1 MKSLVHI
8 SMLLLVLGFNA
19 CSQKDQPAQAVPTL
33 KAVEVKQ
40 QQVPITKDFVGQVYG
55 RADIP
60 IRARVDGFL
69 ERIHFDEGFEVKK
82 GQLLYTIDDSP
93 LREGQSREQS
103 RLSEAK
109 VNLVNAENDL
119 SRIVPLAEINAISK
133 RDMDAAM
140 ARRDA
145 AQEAVKAAEANLNL
159 ANINQ
164 GYSRIYAPITGIIG
178 KSNAKVGE
186 YVGRAP
192 NPVILNTVSQ
202 IDSIIVEFFLTEKD
216 YITFARQ
223 IMADEKLRV
232 RDMEYNLALF
242 LADDE
247 LFPYKGKV
255 TFLDRNVD
263 SGTGAIL
270 VQSIFPNPQKLLR
283 PGQFG
288 KVRGVVNLLPDALL
302 VPQRAVFELQGFYN
316 VFVVGDDGIVSQKRI
331 EILESFEDQF
341 VVQSGLSKGEV
352 VLMEGLMTV
361 KTGQKVIVEKAVN
374 N

>member
-1 MKSLVHI
+1 MKSFVYI
-8 SMLLLVLGFNA
+8 STLLLALGLLA
-19 CSQKDQPAQAVPTL
+19 CSDKDLPEQAIPTL
-33 KAVEVKQ
+33 KAIAVKQ
-40 QQVPITKDFVGQVYG
+40 QEVPITKDFVGQVYG

-69 ERIHFDEGFEVKK
+69 EKIHFNEGFEVKK
-82 GQLLYTIDDSP
+82 GQLLYTVDDSP
-93 LREGQSREQS
+93 LRESQSREGS

-109 VNLVNAENDL
+109 INLVNAENDL
-119 SRIVPLAEINAISK
+119 ARIVPLAEINAISK
-133 RDMDAAM
+133 RDLDAAI

-202 IDSIIVEFFLTEKD
+202 IDSILVEFFLTEKD
-216 YITFARQ
+216 YITFAREV
-223 IMADEKLRV
+223 MADESRRV
-232 RDMEYNLALF
+232 GRMDYNLGLY
-242 LADDE
+242 LADEE
-247 LFPYKGKV
+247 LFPHKGRV
-255 TFLDRNVD
+255 RFVDRNVD
-263 SGTGAIL
+263 AGTGAIL
-270 VQSIFPNPQKLLR
+270 VQSIFPNPEKLLR
-283 PGQFG
+283 PGQFA
-288 KVRGVVNLLPDALL
+288 KVRAVVNLLPDALL

-316 VFVVGDDGIVSQKRI
+316 VYTVGEDGIVSQKRI
-331 EILESFEDQF
+331 EILESFGDQF
-341 VVQSGLSKGEV
+341 VVQSGLSKGEL

-361 KTGQKVIVEKAVN
+361 KTGQKVNVEKAAN

>member
-69 ERIHFDEGFEVKK
+69 ERIHFDEGYEVKK